1 MAPIIIGLIS
11 LWLFMNHYLVSGFLV
26 WVLFPLSRFILIGS
40 FKNRILNVLPIVVFL
55 LYLSLSME
63 NQDFGKY
70 DWVLFLTPLGSLILK
85 PKKHQVEYLTLII
98 S

>member
-1 MAPIIIGLIS
+1 
-11 LWLFMNHYLVSGFLV
+11 
-26 WVLFPLSRFILIGS
+26 
-40 FKNRILNVLPIVVFL
+40 
-55 LYLSLSME
+55 ME

-98 S
+98 SLGYLMINQFTSHDINYGLKTLMLFIIYVVFLLPVIKSKIRHLIKKSK